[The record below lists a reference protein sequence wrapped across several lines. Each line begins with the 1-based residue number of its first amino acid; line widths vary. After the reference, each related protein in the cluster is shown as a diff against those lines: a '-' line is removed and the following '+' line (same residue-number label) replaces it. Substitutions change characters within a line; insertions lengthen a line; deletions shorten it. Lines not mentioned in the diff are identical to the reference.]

1 MPTIGIG
8 CCLSPLI
15 VSRIT
20 GSRVSFC
27 LRKGDQL
34 YGRYWGSFKILNVYI
49 LMLAITRR
57 LNGRSLKASKLL
69 TPVLVDATKNV
80 AAFQLITVCTLL

>member
-8 CCLSPLI
+8 CCLSPGEQDNRQPVGMSFVLGRAI
-15 VSRIT
+15 SFMGATGVVS
-20 GSRVSFC
+20 
-27 LRKGDQL
+27 
-34 YGRYWGSFKILNVYI
+34 ILNVYI

-69 TPVLVDATKNV
+69 TPVLVDATKTSR
-80 AAFQLITVCTLL
+80 LSSYS